1 MLHNCNEVEKLVA
14 CQEYVAITRGEEEEK
29 KESALAEILAALH
42 TRSLSLVFFFSILSP
57 FLYAA
62 LLSPRLQERSAAS
75 IHRTDAGVFLTRVDF
90 FAR

>member
-14 CQEYVAITRGEEEEK
+14 CQEYVAITRGEGEEEEK
-29 KESALAEILAALH
+29 EKESALAEILAALH
-42 TRSLSLVFFFSILSP
+42 TRSLSLSLVFFFPILSP

-62 LLSPRLQERSAAS
+62 LLSPRLQER
-75 IHRTDAGVFLTRVDF
+75 RGVFLTRVDF